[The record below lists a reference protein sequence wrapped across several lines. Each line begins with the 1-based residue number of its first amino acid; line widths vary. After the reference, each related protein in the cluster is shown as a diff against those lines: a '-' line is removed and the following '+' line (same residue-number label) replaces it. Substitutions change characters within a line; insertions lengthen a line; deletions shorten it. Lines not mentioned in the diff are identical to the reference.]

1 MTQIGEAAEALPD
14 YFASDGELCPCCL
27 RPKHP
32 SATLREAPATIE
44 SHPDRL
50 GIDDLPGS
58 GDGRYATA
66 RHHLVPPRQCWARVD
81 RLARIGAAVGFD
93 INHPGNGMALPTPAE
108 RYRGDGDAAGFDRL
122 DRVQQARIAR
132 FWMRELGRQWHD
144 RTDAEDEGALDHGGY
159 DQAVIA
165 RLVRELAL
173 LTLAA
178 PCRTEGDRSEE
189 IRARLEAIS
198 DEVRAK
204 LDAFAGIPRASAP
217 FFVSAAAA
225 ALAAEDA

>member
-14 YFASDGELCPCCL
+14 FFAGDGELCPCCL
-27 RPKHP
+27 RPRHP

-44 SHPDRL
+44 SRPDRL

-58 GDGRYATA
+58 GDGRYTTA
-66 RHHLVPPRQCWARVD
+66 RHHLVPAKPCWARVD

-93 INHPGNGMALPTPAE
+93 INHAGNGEALPAPAAS
-108 RYRGDGDAAGFDRL
+108 YRGDEGATSFDRL
-122 DRVQQARIAR
+122 DRLQQARVAR

-144 RTDAEDEGALDHGGY
+144 QADTADESPLDHPGY

-173 LTLAA
+173 LTMAA
-178 PCRTEGDRSEE
+178 PCRAEADRSEE

-198 DEVRAK
+198 GEIRAK
-204 LDAFAGIPRASAP
+204 LDAFASDPRASAP
-217 FFVSAAAA
+217 FFVSSAAA
-225 ALAAEDA
+225 ALAAEQA